1 MNGKKKAPHRLCHL
15 VVLLVC
21 GEMNGKKESTLESVS
36 FSCVG
41 RVKK

>member
-1 MNGKKKAPHRLCHL
+1 MNGKKKAPYRLCHR
-15 VVLLVC
+15 
-21 GEMNGKKESTLESVS
+21 EMNGVS